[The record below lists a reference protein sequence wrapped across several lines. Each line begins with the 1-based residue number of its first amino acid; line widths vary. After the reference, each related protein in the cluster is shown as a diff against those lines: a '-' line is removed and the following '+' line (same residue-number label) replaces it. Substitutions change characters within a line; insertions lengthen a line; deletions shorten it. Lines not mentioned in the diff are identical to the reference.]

1 MHPRKSRHPK
11 RFSETK
17 GIVIAVENPSKS
29 LSNQKPSVPIRPVT
43 INNGSRR
50 SNKHFDRFDTKSS
63 PITVTRLVPEESSHS
78 DTSSDLVHL
87 LHQFEK
93 RIKTMLIA
101 HKEETV
107 KAVIEAIKHHDI
119 NHHDINHHDIN
130 HHDIKHHDIKCN
142 DEFPSSVIHPL
153 ENKTDYIPFFNS
165 PETIS
170 IHNTTHLSKDNYLKF
185 QVELLTPL
193 EDEPIIY
200 PFGHE
205 TLSIVYNVHELNM
218 SFKTESGKKG
228 HIEGTLRSTSLESF
242 PHPLIQNLQWFLE
255 DGTPLEFSDI
265 DTPLTVTFY
274 GGLL

>member
-11 RFSETK
+11 RFLDTK
-17 GIVIAVENPSKS
+17 SIVVAVETPSKS
-29 LSNQKPSVPIRPVT
+29 LSKQKPSAPIRPVT

-87 LHQFEK
+87 LHQFET
-93 RIKTMLIA
+93 RIKTMLIS

-107 KAVIEAIKHHDI
+107 KAVIEA
-119 NHHDINHHDIN
+119 
-130 HHDIKHHDIKCN
+130 IKHHDIKCN
-142 DEFPSSVIHPL
+142 DEFPSSVIHPV

-170 IHNTTHLSKDNYLKF
+170 PHNTTRLSKDNYLEFK
-185 QVELLTPL
+185 VELLTPL

-205 TLSIVYNVHELNM
+205 TLSIIYNVHELNM
-218 SFKTESGKKG
+218 SFKTESGQKG
-228 HIEGTLRSTSLESF
+228 YIEGTLRSTSLESF

-265 DTPLTVTFY
+265 NKPLTVTFY